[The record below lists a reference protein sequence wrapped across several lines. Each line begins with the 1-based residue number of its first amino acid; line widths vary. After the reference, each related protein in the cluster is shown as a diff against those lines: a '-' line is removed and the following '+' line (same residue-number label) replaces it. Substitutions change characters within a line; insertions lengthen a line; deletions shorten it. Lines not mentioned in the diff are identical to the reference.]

1 MLAKIWQRSVTT
13 ACTGV
18 SLSCVSTSAT
28 MIARTIA
35 LTIAMTLALIVAQRC
50 VGQDVVQRIDL
61 LLRNGSILDGTGS
74 PARTGDIAI
83 AKDRIVGIGEVG
95 QFDKAQIEQVIDC
108 KGLVIAPGF
117 IDLHN
122 HSDEAVL
129 APATK
134 ACVNYLTQGCTA
146 MVTGNCGFGPVNVG
160 EYLKKIDEGG
170 VGTHIL
176 HLLPHG
182 DLRSKVMGKQS
193 REPTQDELDE
203 MCQLAQKAMEDGA
216 WGMSTGLI
224 YVPGTYTKTDELIRI
239 ASVVGARGGI
249 YASHIR
255 NEGNGLTDAIEEA
268 LRIGREG
275 KLPVHISHLKSSGK
289 DNWGRLH
296 IATEMIEAARNSGMR
311 VTADQYPYIA
321 SSTSLDAT
329 LLPAW
334 SREGGRKDMEK
345 RLAST
350 DTRQRIE
357 EAVKKQ
363 LESKSRIQIAAY
375 GPRRDWVGKS
385 IDEIAVMEKRP
396 EVDIVL
402 EMEANGGAK
411 VVNFGMN
418 ELDVRQAMQL
428 PWVATA
434 SDGGSKIPSADQPH
448 PRSFG
453 TFTRKIGHYAIQ
465 EKVIDLAKAVRSC
478 SGLPA
483 DIIGLTDRGY
493 LKVGLVADICVFDP
507 QSVMDQATYDE
518 PFNYSKG
525 MQYVLVRGQ
534 MAVYQGT
541 PTGALA
547 GRALRSQ
554 KASQV
559 NVEDTK

>member
-1 MLAKIWQRSVTT
+1 
-13 ACTGV
+13 
-18 SLSCVSTSAT
+18 
-28 MIARTIA
+28 
-35 LTIAMTLALIVAQRC
+35 
-50 VGQDVVQRIDL
+50 
-61 LLRNGSILDGTGS
+61 
-74 PARTGDIAI
+74 
-83 AKDRIVGIGEVG
+83 
-95 QFDKAQIEQVIDC
+95 
-108 KGLVIAPGF
+108 
-117 IDLHN
+117 
-122 HSDEAVL
+122 
-129 APATK
+129 
-134 ACVNYLTQGCTA
+134 
-146 MVTGNCGFGPVNVG
+146 
-160 EYLKKIDEGG
+160 
-170 VGTHIL
+170 
-176 HLLPHG
+176 
-182 DLRSKVMGKQS
+182 
-193 REPTQDELDE
+193 

-434 SDGGSKIPSADQPH
+434 SDGGRRYQVPISRI
-448 PRSFG
+448 
-453 TFTRKIGHYAIQ
+453 
-465 EKVIDLAKAVRSC
+465 LAASVRSHARSDTMRYKRRSSISQRRC
-478 SGLPA
+478 VAAAVCLPTSSA
-483 DIIGLTDRGY
+483 
-493 LKVGLVADICVFDP
+493 
-507 QSVMDQATYDE
+507 
-518 PFNYSKG
+518 
-525 MQYVLVRGQ
+525 
-534 MAVYQGT
+534 
-541 PTGALA
+541 
-547 GRALRSQ
+547 
-554 KASQV
+554 
-559 NVEDTK
+559 